1 MADRRIGSRDVDV
14 HLRRLFWPEFSR
26 QGFVRAGRTGRT
38 WSEAAVCVVNVQ
50 SLNAYLA
57 GAIGVTT
64 VSIAINLGVWLP
76 HAPTGEMP
84 MRRDRQGRP
93 SPAEYEC
100 AFRDRVR
107 RSDGSDTYV
116 LRGDGSDAE
125 ARVAEAGRDARDQ
138 ALGWFEERLTLGQ
151 QMSLLRSKGV
161 DVFIGAPD
169 SPQRLF
175 LLGLTAAAA
184 GDRAVA
190 VQVLERYLVTA
201 QGVPFP
207 GMDQKSTLVR
217 TVLADLAR

>member
-26 QGFVRAGRTGRT
+26 QGFVPAGRTGRT

-84 MRRDRQGRP
+84 MSRDRQGRP

-116 LRGDGSDAE
+116 LRADGSDAE
-125 ARVAEAGRDARDQ
+125 ARVAEAACDAQDQ
-138 ALGWFEERLTLGQ
+138 ALGWFETRLTLGQ
-151 QMSLLRSKGV
+151 QMSLLRSDGA
-161 DVFIGAPD
+161 DVGTGAPD

-184 GDRAVA
+184 GDKAVA
-190 VQVLERYLVTA
+190 VQVLERYLVAA
-201 QGVPFP
+201 QGVPF
-207 GMDQKSTLVR
+207 GGLDQESTVVR
-217 TVLADLAR
+217 TVLMNLAR